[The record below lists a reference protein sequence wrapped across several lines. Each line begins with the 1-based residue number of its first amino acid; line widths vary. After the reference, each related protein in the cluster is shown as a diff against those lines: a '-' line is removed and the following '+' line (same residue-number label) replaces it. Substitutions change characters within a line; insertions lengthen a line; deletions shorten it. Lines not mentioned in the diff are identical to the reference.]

1 MEEQRVNAPT
11 GVVPGKG
18 YAPAHRHKKREL
30 TMWAQIVLLVVVVV
44 VVAAV
49 TWWVVTV
56 HNNSNTNSE
65 SSAVNTSEYQAV
77 FLTNGQVYFGKLKVV
92 NPNYLK
98 LTNIYYLQ
106 VQSTSSD
113 TTSASQ
119 LSASTSG
126 TSGNNV
132 QLVKLGNELQG
143 PENMMAIN
151 REQVLFW
158 ENLKPSGKVT
168 QAIDTYLKNQQ
179 P

>member
-1 MEEQRVNAPT
+1 MEEQSRASAAA

-18 YAPAHRHKKREL
+18 YTPAHHHKRREMK
-30 TMWAQIVLLVVVVV
+30 MWAKIVCLVIVVAVVGVVVWWL
-44 VVAAV
+44 VAL
-49 TWWVVTV
+49 
-56 HNNSNTNSE
+56 STNSE
-65 SSAVNTSEYQAV
+65 ANAVNKSEYQAV

-98 LTNIYYLQ
+98 LTDIYYLQ
-106 VQSTSSD
+106 VQSTNTG
-113 TTSASQ
+113 TTAASQ
-119 LSASTSG
+119 LAATSTSG

-143 PENMMAIN
+143 PEDMMAIN

-168 QAIDTYLKNQQ
+168 QAIDTYLKTQ
-179 P
+179 

>member
-11 GVVPGKG
+11 GVIPSKG

-30 TMWAQIVLLVVVVV
+30 TMWAQIALLVVVVV
-44 VVAAV
+44 VAAAV

-56 HNNSNTNSE
+56 NNNANTNSE

-92 NPNYLK
+92 NPSYLK
-98 LTNIYYLQ
+98 LSNIYYLQ
-106 VQSTSSD
+106 VQSTSGG

-119 LSASTSG
+119 LSATNNSS

-132 QLVKLGNELQG
+132 QLVKLGNELQA
-143 PENMMAIN
+143 PEDMMAIN
-151 REQVLFW
+151 RVQVLFW
-158 ENLKPSGKVT
+158 ENLKPTGKVT
-168 QAIDTYLKNQQ
+168 QAINSYLKTQ
-179 P
+179 